1 MRCLCTGLRY
11 MNGEMSRNVRNVR
24 NVRNAS
30 IVRKSAKKLL
40 PYLTASQRHNIR
52 EETQEIHLIISYDRI
67 IEK

>member
-11 MNGEMSRNVRNVR
+11 MNGEMCRNVR

-67 IEK
+67 IVK